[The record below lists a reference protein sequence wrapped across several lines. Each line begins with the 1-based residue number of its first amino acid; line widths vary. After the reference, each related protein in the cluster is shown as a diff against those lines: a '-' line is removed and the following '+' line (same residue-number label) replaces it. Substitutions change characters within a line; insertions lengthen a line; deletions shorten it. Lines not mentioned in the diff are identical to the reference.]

1 MTNLSTEAGGVLF
14 SPDGKRLVFTSEVYP
29 DCPDDACNK
38 KRLDE
43 EKASKVTA
51 RIYTSLLYRHWTHW
65 QGQRRSHLFAIG
77 VDGSGLKDL
86 TPGPREVP
94 PFSLGGPDDYAISP
108 DGQELCFVMI
118 TDPEPA
124 VSTNS
129 DLYVVPMAGGLR
141 PRSQRTWEPTTRRSI
156 LRTESTSPIAR
167 SCAPATRAT
176 AGGWWWWNARAERR
190 AF

>member
-1 MTNLSTEAGGVLF
+1 
-14 SPDGKRLVFTSEVYP
+14 LVFTSEVYP

-51 RIYTSLLYRHWTHW
+51 RIYTSLLYRHWNRW

-108 DGQELCFVMI
+108 DRQNSASC
-118 TDPEPA
+118 DHRSEPA

-129 DLYVVPMAGGLR
+129 DLYVAPMAGPPTRLR
-141 PRSQRTWEPTTRRSI
+141 PTWGRQ
-156 LRTESTSPIAR
+156 LAVFANGGNSPI
-167 SCAPATRAT
+167 TQL
-176 AGGWWWWNARAERR
+176 RR
-190 AF
+190 LRGRPLGVDGRGTLHRRGAHSY